1 MKIILSLLLL
11 VSSYLLA
18 KDYQAIK
25 LVDLAQ
31 LVSNGTGKNIV
42 ISDTVQKDFAVYM
55 PNFDWLNSNISI
67 KLLNEILEV
76 NQLKHKDFDNVILIY
91 KELPKEEKAKEEE
104 PKPIL
109 LPYVIKYQYL
119 SVKELQPF
127 LSSLYPD
134 VKFSFLKNRV
144 FFSTTEENYSI
155 IKDYIETL
163 DNSYL
168 QGNLYFNILST
179 SNNLSKDI
187 GTDFKMDILETDRY
201 IGLLTSSVKF
211 ETTLTSPK
219 NFYSFINL
227 LSSKGFTKL
236 VQNPSVTVRDGG
248 DSVLDS
254 ITSIPILQST
264 TTTSATL
271 ASSQSSYKYDD
282 VGLKLNITNVF
293 LTNDVFTF
301 DLEIN
306 IESIL
311 DKSSTPSIAKKKL
324 KTTISLKNNEPF
336 IIAGL
341 NSVDDVESVS
351 NIPLIEY
358 IPFINKLTEHKT
370 TLNKNETFTIVLNT
384 DFFKKTD
391 SNDSIN

>member
-1 MKIILSLLLL
+1 MKKLLLI
-11 VSSYLLA
+11 LLFLNSLFA

-42 ISDTVQKDFAVYM
+42 ISDTVQKDFSVYM
-55 PNFDWLNSNISI
+55 PNFDWLNSNISL
-67 KLLNEILEV
+67 KLLNEILAV

-91 KELPKEEKAKEEE
+91 KELPKEDKPKDE
-104 PKPIL
+104 PAPIL
-109 LPYVIKYQYL
+109 NPYVIKYQYL
-119 SVKELQPF
+119 TQKELQPF

-134 VKFSFLKNRV
+134 VKFSYLKNRV
-144 FFSTTEENYSI
+144 FFSTTDENYEL
-155 IKDYIETL
+155 IKGYIETL

-168 QGNLYFNILST
+168 QAKLYFNVIATTNS
-179 SNNLSKDI
+179 LSKDI
-187 GTDFKMDILETDRY
+187 GTDFKMDILESDKY
-201 IGLLTSSVKF
+201 ISLLTSSVKF
-211 ETTLTSPK
+211 ETTLTDPK
-219 NFYSFINL
+219 RFYSFINL
-227 LSSKGFTKL
+227 LSTKGYSRL
-236 VQNPSVTVRDGG
+236 IQNPSATVRDGG
-248 DSVLDS
+248 DTVLDS

-293 LTNDVFTF
+293 ITNDVFTF

-306 IESIL
+306 IESVL
-311 DKSSTPSIAKKKL
+311 DKTSTPSIAKKKL

-341 NSVDDVESVS
+341 NSTDDVESVT
-351 NIPLIEY
+351 NIPIIEY
-358 IPFINKLTEHKT
+358 IPIINKLTEHKT
-370 TLNKNETFTIVLNT
+370 TSNKNETFTIVLNT
-384 DFFKKTD
+384 DFFKKD
-391 SNDSIN
+391 SE

>member
-1 MKIILSLLLL
+1 MKKLLLI
-11 VSSYLLA
+11 LLFLNSLFA

-42 ISDTVQKDFAVYM
+42 ISDTVQKDFSVYM
-55 PNFDWLNSNISI
+55 PNFDWLNSNISL
-67 KLLNEILEV
+67 KLLNEILAV

-91 KELPKEEKAKEEE
+91 KELPKEDKPKDE
-104 PKPIL
+104 PAPIL
-109 LPYVIKYQYL
+109 NPYVIKYQYL
-119 SVKELQPF
+119 TQKELQPF

-134 VKFSFLKNRV
+134 VKFSYLKNRV
-144 FFSTTEENYSI
+144 FFSTTDENYAL
-155 IKDYIETL
+155 IKGYIETL

-168 QGNLYFNILST
+168 QAKLYFNVIATTNS
-179 SNNLSKDI
+179 LSKDI
-187 GTDFKMDILETDRY
+187 GTDFKMDILESDKY
-201 IGLLTSSVKF
+201 ISLLTSSVKF
-211 ETTLTSPK
+211 ETTLTDPK
-219 NFYSFINL
+219 RFYSFINL
-227 LSSKGFTKL
+227 LSTKGYSRL
-236 VQNPSVTVRDGG
+236 IQNPSATVRDGG
-248 DSVLDS
+248 DTVLDS

-293 LTNDVFTF
+293 ITNDVFTF

-306 IESIL
+306 IESVL
-311 DKSSTPSIAKKKL
+311 DKTSTPSIAKKKL

-341 NSVDDVESVS
+341 NSTDDVESVT
-351 NIPLIEY
+351 NIPIIEY
-358 IPFINKLTEHKT
+358 IPIINKLTEHKT
-370 TLNKNETFTIVLNT
+370 TSNKNETFTIVLNT
-384 DFFKKTD
+384 DFFKKD
-391 SNDSIN
+391 SE

>member
-1 MKIILSLLLL
+1 MKKLLLI
-11 VSSYLLA
+11 LLFLNSLFS

-42 ISDTVQKDFAVYM
+42 ISDTVQKDFSVYM
-55 PNFDWLNSNISI
+55 PNFDWLNSNISL
-67 KLLNEILEV
+67 KLLNEILAV

-91 KELPKEEKAKEEE
+91 KELPKEDKPKDE
-104 PKPIL
+104 PAPIL
-109 LPYVIKYQYL
+109 NPYVIKYQYL
-119 SVKELQPF
+119 TQKELQPF

-134 VKFSFLKNRV
+134 VKFSYLKNRV
-144 FFSTTEENYSI
+144 FFSTTDENYEL
-155 IKDYIETL
+155 IKGYIETL

-168 QGNLYFNILST
+168 QAKLYFNVIATTNS
-179 SNNLSKDI
+179 LSKDI
-187 GTDFKMDILETDRY
+187 GTDFKMDILESDKY
-201 IGLLTSSVKF
+201 ISLLTSSVKF
-211 ETTLTSPK
+211 ETTLTDPK
-219 NFYSFINL
+219 RFYSFINL
-227 LSSKGFTKL
+227 LSTKGYSRL
-236 VQNPSVTVRDGG
+236 IQNPSATVRDGG
-248 DSVLDS
+248 DTVLDS

-293 LTNDVFTF
+293 ITNDVFTF

-306 IESIL
+306 IESVL
-311 DKSSTPSIAKKKL
+311 DKTSTPSIAKKKL

-341 NSVDDVESVS
+341 NSTDDVESVT
-351 NIPLIEY
+351 NIPIIEY
-358 IPFINKLTEHKT
+358 IPIINKLTEHKT
-370 TLNKNETFTIVLNT
+370 TSNKNETFTIVLNT
-384 DFFKKTD
+384 DFFKKD
-391 SNDSIN
+391 SE

>member
-1 MKIILSLLLL
+1 MKKLLLI
-11 VSSYLLA
+11 LLFLNSLFA

-42 ISDTVQKDFAVYM
+42 ISDTVQKDFSVYM
-55 PNFDWLNSNISI
+55 PNFDWLNSNISL
-67 KLLNEILEV
+67 KLLNEILAV

-91 KELPKEEKAKEEE
+91 KELPKEDKPKDE
-104 PKPIL
+104 PAPIL
-109 LPYVIKYQYL
+109 NPYVIKYQYL
-119 SVKELQPF
+119 TQNELKPF

-134 VKFSFLKNRV
+134 VKFSYLKNRV
-144 FFSTTEENYSI
+144 FFSTTDENYEL
-155 IKDYIETL
+155 IKGYIETL

-168 QGNLYFNILST
+168 QAKLYFNVIATTNS
-179 SNNLSKDI
+179 LSKDI
-187 GTDFKMDILETDRY
+187 GTDFKMDILESDKY
-201 IGLLTSSVKF
+201 ISLLTSSVKF
-211 ETTLTSPK
+211 ETTLTDPK
-219 NFYSFINL
+219 RFYSFINL
-227 LSSKGFTKL
+227 LSTKGYSRL
-236 VQNPSVTVRDGG
+236 IQNPSATVRDGG
-248 DSVLDS
+248 DTVLDS

-293 LTNDVFTF
+293 ITNDVFTF

-306 IESIL
+306 IESVL
-311 DKSSTPSIAKKKL
+311 DKTSTPSIAKKKL

-341 NSVDDVESVS
+341 NSTDDVESVT
-351 NIPLIEY
+351 NIPIIEY
-358 IPFINKLTEHKT
+358 IPIINKFTEHKT
-370 TLNKNETFTIVLNT
+370 ISNKNETFTIVLNT
-384 DFFKKTD
+384 DFFKKD
-391 SNDSIN
+391 SE

>member
-1 MKIILSLLLL
+1 MKKLLLI
-11 VSSYLLA
+11 LLFLNSLFA

-42 ISDTVQKDFAVYM
+42 ISDTVQKDFSVYM
-55 PNFDWLNSNISI
+55 PNFDWLNSNISL
-67 KLLNEILEV
+67 KLLNEILAV

-91 KELPKEEKAKEEE
+91 KELPKEDKPKDE
-104 PKPIL
+104 PAPIL
-109 LPYVIKYQYL
+109 NPYVIKYQYL
-119 SVKELQPF
+119 TQKELQPF

-134 VKFSFLKNRV
+134 VKFSYLKNRV
-144 FFSTTEENYSI
+144 FFSTTDENYEL
-155 IKDYIETL
+155 IKGYIETL

-168 QGNLYFNILST
+168 QAKLYFNVIATTNS
-179 SNNLSKDI
+179 LSKDI
-187 GTDFKMDILETDRY
+187 GTDFKMDILESDKY
-201 IGLLTSSVKF
+201 ISLLTSSVKF
-211 ETTLTSPK
+211 ETTLTDPK
-219 NFYSFINL
+219 RFYSFINL
-227 LSSKGFTKL
+227 LSTKGYSRL
-236 VQNPSVTVRDGG
+236 IQNPSATVRDGG
-248 DSVLDS
+248 DTVLDS

-293 LTNDVFTF
+293 ITNDVFTF

-306 IESIL
+306 IESVL
-311 DKSSTPSIAKKKL
+311 DKTSTPSIAKKKL

-341 NSVDDVESVS
+341 NSTDDVESVT
-351 NIPLIEY
+351 NIPIIEY

-370 TLNKNETFTIVLNT
+370 TSNKNETFTIVLNT
-384 DFFKKTD
+384 DFFKKD
-391 SNDSIN
+391 NQ

>member
-1 MKIILSLLLL
+1 MKKLLILLFLLNSLF
-11 VSSYLLA
+11 A

-42 ISDTVQKDFAVYM
+42 ISDTVQKDFSVYM

-109 LPYVIKYQYL
+109 NPYVVKYQFL
-119 SVKELQPF
+119 TLKELQPF
-127 LSSLYPD
+127 LTSLYPEI
-134 VKFSFLKNRV
+134 KFSYLKNRV
-144 FFSTTEENYSI
+144 FFSSTEENFNV
-155 IKDYIETL
+155 IKSHIDTL
-163 DNSYL
+163 DSSYL
-168 QGNLYFNILST
+168 QANLYFNVVST
-179 SNNLSKDI
+179 SNSLAKDI
-187 GTDFKMDILETDRY
+187 GTDFKMDIIESNKY
-201 IGLLTSSVKF
+201 ISLLTSSVKF
-211 ETTLTSPK
+211 ETTLTDPR

-227 LSSKGFTKL
+227 LSTKGYSKL
-236 VQNPSVTVRDGG
+236 IQNPSTTVRDGG
-248 DSVLDS
+248 GTVLDS

-264 TTTSATL
+264 TTTSSTL

-293 LTNDVFTF
+293 ITNDIFTF

-306 IESIL
+306 IESVL

-341 NSVDDVESVS
+341 NSSDDVESIS
-351 NIPLIEY
+351 NIPIIEY
-358 IPFINKLTEHKT
+358 IPILNKLTEHKT
-370 TLNKNETFTIVLNT
+370 TSNRNETFTIVLNT
-384 DFFKKTD
+384 DFFKKGEE
-391 SNDSIN
+391 

>member
-1 MKIILSLLLL
+1 MKKLLLL
-11 VSSYLLA
+11 LLLLNSLFS

-25 LVDLAQ
+25 LVEMAQ

-42 ISDTVQKDFAVYM
+42 ISDTVAKDFSVYL
-55 PNFDWLNSNISI
+55 PNFDFLNSSISV
-67 KLLNEILEV
+67 KLLYEILEV

-91 KELPKEEKAKEEE
+91 KELPKEEKPKEEE

-109 LPYVIKYQYL
+109 NPYVIKYQYL

-127 LSSLYPD
+127 LTSLYPD
-134 VKFSFLKNRV
+134 VKFSYLKNRV
-144 FFSTTEENYSI
+144 FFSTIEENYTI

-168 QGNLYFNILST
+168 QANLYFNVIST
-179 SNNLSKDI
+179 TNNLSKDI
-187 GTDFKMDILETDRY
+187 GTDFKMDILESDKY

-211 ETTLTSPK
+211 ETTLTDPK
-219 NFYSFINL
+219 RFYSFINL
-227 LSSKGFTKL
+227 LSSKGYSKL
-236 VQNPSVTVRDGG
+236 IQNPSATVRDGG
-248 DSVLDS
+248 DTVLDS

-264 TTTSATL
+264 TTTSSTL

-282 VGLKLNITNVF
+282 VGLKLSITNVF
-293 LTNDVFTF
+293 ITNDVFTF

-306 IESIL
+306 IESVL
-311 DKSSTPSIAKKKL
+311 DKTSTPSIAKKKL

-341 NSVDDVESVS
+341 NSTDDVESIT

-358 IPFINKLTEHKT
+358 IPLLNKLTEHKT
-370 TLNKNETFTIVLNT
+370 TSNKNETFTIVLNT
-384 DFFKKTD
+384 DFFKKD
-391 SNDSIN
+391 VQ

>member
-1 MKIILSLLLL
+1 MKKLLLI
-11 VSSYLLA
+11 LLFLNSLFA

-42 ISDTVQKDFAVYM
+42 ISDTVQKDFSVYM
-55 PNFDWLNSNISI
+55 PNFDWLNSNISL
-67 KLLNEILEV
+67 KLLNEILAV

-91 KELPKEEKAKEEE
+91 KELPKEDKPKDE
-104 PKPIL
+104 PAPIL
-109 LPYVIKYQYL
+109 NPYVIKYQYL
-119 SVKELQPF
+119 TQKELQPF

-134 VKFSFLKNRV
+134 VKFSYLKNRV
-144 FFSTTEENYSI
+144 FFSTTDENYEL
-155 IKDYIETL
+155 IKGYIETL

-168 QGNLYFNILST
+168 QAKLYFNVIAT
-179 SNNLSKDI
+179 TNTLSKDI
-187 GTDFKMDILETDRY
+187 GTDFKMDILESDKY
-201 IGLLTSSVKF
+201 ISLLTSSVKF
-211 ETTLTSPK
+211 ETTLTDPK
-219 NFYSFINL
+219 RFYSFINL
-227 LSSKGFTKL
+227 LSTKGYSRL
-236 VQNPSVTVRDGG
+236 IQNPSATVRDGG
-248 DSVLDS
+248 DTVLDS

-293 LTNDVFTF
+293 ITNDVFTF

-306 IESIL
+306 IESVL
-311 DKSSTPSIAKKKL
+311 DKTSTPSIAKKKL

-341 NSVDDVESVS
+341 NSTDDVESVT
-351 NIPLIEY
+351 NIPIIEY
-358 IPFINKLTEHKT
+358 IPIINKLTEHKT
-370 TLNKNETFTIVLNT
+370 TSNKNETFTIVLNT
-384 DFFKKTD
+384 DFFKKD
-391 SNDSIN
+391 NQ